1 MHDNEST
8 KLTLEHNGTKFIA
21 ELPWD
26 ANMDDLTN
34 AFYALCIGATFNP
47 STVLDGMGEWLAER
61 TPSLLNEDICQ
72 SRTDD
77 DE

>member
-1 MHDNEST
+1 MYNNEPT
-8 KLTLEHNGTKFIA
+8 KLTLEHDGNKFIA

-26 ANMDDLTN
+26 ADMDDLTN

-61 TPSLLNEDICQ
+61 TSV
-72 SRTDD
+72 RTDN
-77 DE
+77 EK